1 MATGGAWCA
10 GVQKAD
16 TVEAAR
22 MLGSPLAPF
31 TALPDDGSTNFD
43 TFSQLMLRGL
53 CLDPLLQPFEM
64 AVRTLSPPL
73 ADCAR
78 NPPLTPTHLREFA
91 PRLCCRTP

>member
-64 AVRTLSPPL
+64 AVR
-73 ADCAR
+73 
-78 NPPLTPTHLREFA
+78 NPRRRSLTVLM
-91 PRLCCRTP
+91 RTPLRSEERRGVLI